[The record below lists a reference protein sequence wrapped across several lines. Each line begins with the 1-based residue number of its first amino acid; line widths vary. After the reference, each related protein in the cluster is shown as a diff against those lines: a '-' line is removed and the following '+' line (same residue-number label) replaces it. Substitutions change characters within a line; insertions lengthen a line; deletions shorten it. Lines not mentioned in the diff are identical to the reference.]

1 MSISQAVIL
10 CGGPGTRL
18 NDQVRFQ
25 PAIETPKPLMEVG
38 GKPFVT
44 YAINM
49 LKGIGVSDIVL
60 LVGHLEEEFDFL
72 DEIKGVRLVT
82 TQENVNR
89 AVLAI
94 PKLQATFVLL
104 NGDCFPI
111 MDWRAFVDRENPV
124 NLPKVAV
131 KIVDRDAGIAIVAK
145 EDILSNRINCADILG
160 MLEIY
165 KAYTILGGLHIGT
178 YQGLERARQFMDLVV
193 FGQ

>member
-1 MSISQAVIL
+1 MSIEQAVIL

-49 LKGIGVSDIVL
+49 LKGIGIKDIIL
-60 LVGHLEEEFDFL
+60 LVGYMEEEFGFL
-72 DEIKGVRLVT
+72 EDGAVRLVS
-82 TQENVNR
+82 TQKDVNK

-94 PKLQATFVLL
+94 PDLQPTFVLL
-104 NGDCFPI
+104 NGDCFPV
-111 MDWRAFVDRENPV
+111 MDWRAFVDRYNPV

-131 KIVDRDAGIAIVAK
+131 KIIERDAGIAIVTR
-145 EDILSNRINCADILG
+145 EDILSNRINCADISG
-160 MLEIY
+160 MLQAY

>member
-1 MSISQAVIL
+1 MPISQAVIL

-25 PAIETPKPLMEVG
+25 PAVETPKPLMEVG

-49 LKGIGVSDIVL
+49 LKGIGISDIVL
-60 LVGHLEEEFDFL
+60 LVGYMEEEFDFL
-72 DEIKGVRLVT
+72 EEIREVRLVT
-82 TQENVNR
+82 TQENVNK

-94 PKLQATFVLL
+94 PDLQSTFVLL
-104 NGDCFPI
+104 NGDCFPV
-111 MDWRAFVDRENPV
+111 MDWRAFVDRDNPV

-131 KIVDRDAGIAIVAK
+131 KIIERDAGIAIANRADV
-145 EDILSNRINCADILG
+145 LSNKINCADISG
-160 MLEIY
+160 MLKVY
-165 KAYTILGGLHIGT
+165 GSYTILGGLHIGT
-178 YQGLERARQFMDLVV
+178 YQGLARARQFMDIVV